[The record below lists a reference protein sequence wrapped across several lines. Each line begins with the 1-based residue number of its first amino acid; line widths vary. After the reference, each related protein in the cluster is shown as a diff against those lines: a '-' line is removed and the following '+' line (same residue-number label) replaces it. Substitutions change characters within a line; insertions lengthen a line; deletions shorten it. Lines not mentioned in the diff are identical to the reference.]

1 MNVGELIPAASLP
14 GGTAR
19 KTYFE
24 TYATQVVEA
33 INALLPAEAQPRQ
46 AQITDERFE
55 LNVAVQGPDGEPA
68 SYPAELTIQH
78 ATALAKLLHR
88 PAILKIFTRNLRLP
102 TQVLQ
107 NLDSEHDANMIA
119 VAMQSVLD
127 YLEQENPY
135 LLTYRFGPR
144 EAAAMEAGLRELL
157 ALSRWAAESGLPLV
171 LTPVRRFHL
180 PERGEEVVQIKQ
192 GAFEHWM

>member
-1 MNVGELIPAASLP
+1 M
-14 GGTAR
+14 AR
-19 KTYFE
+19 KAYFE
-24 TYATQVVEA
+24 AYAARVVEA

-46 AQITDERFE
+46 ARITGERFE
-55 LNVAVQGPDGEPA
+55 LKVAVHGPDGEPA
-68 SYPAELTIQH
+68 SHPAELAIQH

-107 NLDSEHDANMIA
+107 HLDSEHDANTIA
-119 VAMQSVLD
+119 VAVQSVLD

-157 ALSRWAAESGLPLV
+157 TLSRWAAQSGYPLV
-171 LTPVRRFHL
+171 LTPVRRYHS
-180 PERGEEVVQIKQ
+180 PDRAEEIVQIKQ